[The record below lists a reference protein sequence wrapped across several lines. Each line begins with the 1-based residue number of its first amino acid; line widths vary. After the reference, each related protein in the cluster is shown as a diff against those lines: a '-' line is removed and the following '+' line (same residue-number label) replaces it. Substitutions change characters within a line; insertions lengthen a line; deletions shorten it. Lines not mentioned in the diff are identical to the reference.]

1 LNPADQGLRRL
12 HFELHDD
19 PAEVMPG
26 VESIEAFL
34 REAGCSAGSVQQVAI
49 VAEEILTNIVRD
61 AWQDGAAGRC
71 AVDVTADARDDG
83 VLVSLRTDDDG
94 MAFDPLQAEAPDIEA
109 SLEEREIGGL
119 GILLI
124 RSMTDTQVYQRMD
137 GHNIF
142 EVRKLCPLAQA
153 DC

>member
-1 LNPADQGLRRL
+1 LNPADQGSRRL
-12 HFELHDD
+12 HFELHGD
-19 PAEVMPG
+19 PAGVMAG

-34 REAGCSAGSVQQVAI
+34 HDAGCSAASVQQMAV

-61 AWQDGAAGRC
+61 AWPEGEAGHC
-71 AVDVTADARDDG
+71 AVDVTADAGHDG
-83 VLVSLRTDDDG
+83 VHVSLRTDDDG
-94 MAFDPLQAEAPDIEA
+94 VAFDPLQAEAPDIEA
-109 SLEEREIGGL
+109 SLDERSIGGL

-124 RSMTDTQVYQRMD
+124 RSMTDTQVYQRTG

-142 EVRKLCPLAQA
+142 EVCKICPLARA